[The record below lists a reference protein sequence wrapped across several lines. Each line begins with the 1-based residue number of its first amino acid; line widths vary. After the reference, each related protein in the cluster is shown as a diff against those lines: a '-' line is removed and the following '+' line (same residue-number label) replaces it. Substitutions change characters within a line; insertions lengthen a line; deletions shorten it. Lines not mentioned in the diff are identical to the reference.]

1 MKKFICYL
9 FIVGMFISCSEDVLD
24 PFLPGVAFD
33 EQATRTAGDLN
44 RILNSAQNIMTNRTE
59 YTFTSIFTDEAAPG
73 SNNGGQGISGTDA
86 YYLYF
91 LVPTSAAPDAIWQ
104 SNYNAMARVNLVLEN
119 VDKVATNFPTLA
131 NVNLVKR
138 ITAEAKILR
147 ALAHL
152 KILAY
157 YAPDLTND
165 ASLAGILANRTF
177 LYTETPPR
185 ATVGEFYKF
194 IHQDLDDAIALYT
207 NNTLPAVSNNT
218 LFATRNL
225 ARALKARAYAYKKD
239 YVKAEFWAD
248 QVITSSGI
256 TLATAAQLPAVFHT
270 HTSTPTQEVIY
281 KFARTVQQNNQGT
294 NLHNGWVSVS
304 NARNGS
310 PFYEVSRSL
319 YNVLRNA
326 PGVDARRDLIV
337 RPEGPTTG
345 SLVDPAYATSVNVRA
360 TDILVP
366 FKHGGANAVTAAN
379 GFNPAFIQVRL
390 SEMVFIKAECRAAA
404 SDFSGVALALKSI
417 TDRRFAT
424 PPALLILTS
433 PQQAWKAILDE
444 RRKELAFEGHR
455 FIDVKRLYAVAGV
468 NNFDRDPA
476 DYAVTGL
483 NFPGANPANFN
494 FTGNFKFALPIP
506 QSEMNANASFG
517 QNVGY

>member
-1 MKKFICYL
+1 MKKIICYL
-9 FIVGMFISCSEDVLD
+9 FVVGMFASCSEEVLD
-24 PFLPGVAFD
+24 PFLPGVAFE

-44 RILNSAQNIMTNRTE
+44 RILNNSQAIMTNRTE
-59 YTFTSIFTDEAAPG
+59 YSFTSIFTDEAAPG
-73 SNNGGQGISGTDA
+73 SNNGGQGIAGTDA
-86 YYLYF
+86 YFLYF

-104 SNYNAMARVNLVLEN
+104 SNYNAMARVNLVLQN
-119 VDKVATNFPTLA
+119 VEKVTTNFPA
-131 NVNLVKR
+131 DANLVKR

-157 YAPDLTND
+157 FAPDLTND

-177 LYTETPPR
+177 AYNETPPR
-185 ATVGEFYKF
+185 ATVGEFYEF

-207 NNTLPAVSNNT
+207 NNTLPAVTNNT
-218 LFATRNL
+218 IYPTRNL

-239 YVKAEFWAD
+239 YVNAEFWAD
-248 QVITSSGI
+248 QVISSSGI

-270 HTSTPTQEVIY
+270 HTSTATQEVIY
-281 KFARTVQQNNQGT
+281 KFARTAQQNAQAT
-294 NLHNGWVSVS
+294 NLHNGWVSVA

-326 PGVDARRDLIV
+326 PGVDARKDLIV

-345 SLVDPAYATSVNVRA
+345 SLVDPAYATSINVRA

-366 FKHGGANAVTAAN
+366 FKHGGAGARTSAST
-379 GFNPAFIQVRL
+379 FNPGFIQVRL
-390 SEMVFIKAECRAAA
+390 SEMFLIKAECRAAA

-417 TDRRFAT
+417 TDRRFTT
-424 PPALLILTS
+424 PPALLVLTS

-444 RRKELAFEGHR
+444 RRVELAFEGHR
-455 FIDVKRLYAVAGV
+455 FIDIKRLYAVAGI

-494 FTGNFKFALPIP
+494 FTGNYKFALPIP
-506 QSEMNANASFG
+506 QSEINANASFG
-517 QNVGY
+517 QNPGY